1 MIANLLGF
9 HCCKPDCKHAQKL
22 SALHIDDELPNI
34 PTEFVHFKCTKCI
47 ETTMCITCFD
57 QTEHV
62 LLKFLRAER
71 LSAAEKKKA
80 VWTTKYEMIM
90 RHPDCKCSCGGTLQ
104 AKTSGRDVI
113 TLDGSPTTEKR
124 SKNRSGGRGARFN
137 ATATAHQR
145 KTLDFG
151 QENDEELDEEQKL
164 HMYTRTEE
172 ESTHKTAPEVVLPE
186 MTSTEVFP
194 SLKPTQPSVVNACVV
209 RRQVPKSLPS
219 IECKKHSGFHTIT
232 VTGKSHKWP
241 ALLIGRQGTNINEL
255 RQKHKVQSITIHD
268 SADNTKRIVISGDRA
283 DEREICMYA
292 VKARIER
299 IISRV

>member
-9 HCCKPDCKHAQKL
+9 RCCKPDCKHTQKL
-22 SALHIDDELPNI
+22 SALQIDDELPNI
-34 PTEFVHFKCTKCI
+34 PNEFVSFKCTKCI

-62 LLKFLRAER
+62 LLKCLRAER

-90 RHPDCKCSCGGTLQ
+90 RHPDCKCSCGGILQ

-124 SKNRSGGRGARFN
+124 SKNRGGRGARFD
-137 ATATAHQR
+137 ATVAASRR

-151 QENDEELDEEQKL
+151 PDNDDELDEEQKL
-164 HMYTRTEE
+164 HIYTRTEQQ
-172 ESTHKTAPEVVLPE
+172 SPHTTATEVVLPE

-194 SLKPTQPSVVNACVV
+194 SLKPTQPSASTACVV
-209 RRQVPKSLPS
+209 RRQVPKSLPTL
-219 IECKKHSGFHTIT
+219 ECKNFGSFHTIT
-232 VTGKSHKWP
+232 VTGKTHKWQ
-241 ALLIGRQGTNINEL
+241 ALLIGRRGKNINEL
-255 RQKHKVQSITIHD
+255 REKHKVQSITIHD
-268 SADNTKRIVISGDRA
+268 SADDTKRIVISGDRA
-283 DEREICMYA
+283 DDREVCMYA